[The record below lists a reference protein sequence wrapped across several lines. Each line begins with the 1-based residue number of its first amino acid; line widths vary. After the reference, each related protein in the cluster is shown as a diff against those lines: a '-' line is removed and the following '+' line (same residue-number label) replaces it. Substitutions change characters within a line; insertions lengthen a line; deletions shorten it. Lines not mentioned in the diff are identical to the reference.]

1 MRNTALIKWRYADR
15 SQNHPYH
22 CFHHNGASLLSR
34 IQANILLLS
43 ITTIWGGGF
52 VAQALAMEH
61 LGPFTFVGVRF
72 LVGALVVLPFALRDF
87 RLSQVSET
95 LHGRKDYLLIA
106 FLGFLLLA
114 GAACQQIGILT
125 TTVTNAGFLT
135 TLYVPLV
142 PILACVILRQAPH
155 WLVWPASLGCMFGTW
170 LLTGAE
176 SVSINVGDLWVI
188 AGSLFWALHVL
199 FVGKVATRIGR
210 SFLVA
215 TGQFLVCGAASMI
228 FALIVEDVSWQGI
241 YAARISILY
250 AGVLAVGVAFTG
262 QVIGQRYAQAADAAI
277 IMSAEMLF
285 AALFGFLIM
294 GDRLSMLGMYG
305 CALILFCIIAVQLY
319 PLMNTKGQCSPV
331 S

>member
-1 MRNTALIKWRYADR
+1 M
-15 SQNHPYH
+15 
-22 CFHHNGASLLSR
+22 SR

-61 LGPFTFVGVRF
+61 LGPFTFVGIRF
-72 LVGALVVLPFALRDF
+72 LVGALVVLPFALRDL
-87 RLSQVSET
+87 RLSQASET
-95 LHGRKDYLLIA
+95 AHGHQDYLLIA
-106 FLGFLLLA
+106 FLGLLLLA

-142 PILACVILRQAPH
+142 PVLACIILRQAPH
-155 WLVWPASLGCMFGTW
+155 WLIWPASLGCMLGTW
-170 LLTGAE
+170 LLTGAQG
-176 SVSINVGDLWVI
+176 VSINMGDLWVI

-199 FVGKVATRIGR
+199 FVGRVAARIGR

-215 TGQFLVCGAASMI
+215 AGQFLVCGAAS
-228 FALIVEDVSWQGI
+228 LLWGLVTEEVSLPAI
-241 YAARISILY
+241 YAARLSIVY

-262 QVIGQRYAQAADAAI
+262 QVIGQRYAHAADAAI

-285 AALFGFLIM
+285 AALFGYLMM
-294 GDRLSMLGMYG
+294 GDRLSTLGMIG
-305 CALILFCIIAVQLY
+305 GGLILFCIIAVQLY
-319 PLMNTKGQCSPV
+319 PLVFAKEQRPV
-331 S
+331 TP

>member
-1 MRNTALIKWRYADR
+1 M
-15 SQNHPYH
+15 
-22 CFHHNGASLLSR
+22 SR

-61 LGPFTFVGVRF
+61 LGPFTFVGIRF
-72 LVGALVVLPFALRDF
+72 LVGALVVLPFALRDL
-87 RLSQVSET
+87 RLSQASET
-95 LHGRKDYLLIA
+95 AHGHQDYLLIA
-106 FLGFLLLA
+106 FLGLLLLA

-142 PILACVILRQAPH
+142 PVLACIILRQAPH
-155 WLVWPASLGCMFGTW
+155 WLIWPASLGCMLGTW
-170 LLTGAE
+170 LLTGAQG
-176 SVSINVGDLWVI
+176 VSINMGDLWVI

-199 FVGKVATRIGR
+199 FVGRVAARIGR

-215 TGQFLVCGAASMI
+215 AGQFLVCGAASLLWG
-228 FALIVEDVSWQGI
+228 LITEEVSLPAI
-241 YAARISILY
+241 YAARLSIVY

-262 QVIGQRYAQAADAAI
+262 QVIGQRYAHAADAAI

-285 AALFGFLIM
+285 AALFGYLMM
-294 GDRLSMLGMYG
+294 GDRLNTLGLFG
-305 CALILFCIIAVQLY
+305 GGLILFCIIAVQIY
-319 PLMNTKGQCSPV
+319 PLVFAKEQRPV
-331 S
+331 TL

>member
-1 MRNTALIKWRYADR
+1 M
-15 SQNHPYH
+15 
-22 CFHHNGASLLSR
+22 SR

-61 LGPFTFVGVRF
+61 LGPFTFVGIRF
-72 LVGALVVLPFALRDF
+72 LVGALVVLPFALRDL
-87 RLSQVSET
+87 RLSQASET
-95 LHGRKDYLLIA
+95 THGHQDYLSIA
-106 FLGFLLLA
+106 FLGLLLLA

-142 PILACVILRQAPH
+142 PVLACIILRQAPH
-155 WLVWPASLGCMFGTW
+155 WLIWPASLGCMLGTW
-170 LLTGAE
+170 LLTGAQG
-176 SVSINVGDLWVI
+176 VSINMGDLWVI

-199 FVGKVATRIGR
+199 FVGRVAARIGR

-215 TGQFLVCGAASMI
+215 AGQFLVCGAASLLWG
-228 FALIVEDVSWQGI
+228 LITEEVSLPAI
-241 YAARISILY
+241 YAARLSIVY

-262 QVIGQRYAQAADAAI
+262 QVIGQRYAHAADAAI

-285 AALFGFLIM
+285 AALFGYLMM
-294 GDRLSMLGMYG
+294 GDRLSTLGMIG
-305 CALILFCIIAVQLY
+305 GGLILFCIIAVQLY
-319 PLMNTKGQCSPV
+319 PLVFAKEQRPV
-331 S
+331 TP

>member
-1 MRNTALIKWRYADR
+1 M
-15 SQNHPYH
+15 
-22 CFHHNGASLLSR
+22 SR

-61 LGPFTFVGVRF
+61 LGPFTFVGIRF
-72 LVGALVVLPFALRDF
+72 LVGALVVLPFALRDL
-87 RLSQVSET
+87 RLSQASET
-95 LHGRKDYLLIA
+95 AHGHQDYLLIA
-106 FLGFLLLA
+106 FLGLLLLA

-142 PILACVILRQAPH
+142 PVLACIILRQAPH
-155 WLVWPASLGCMFGTW
+155 WLIWPASLGCMLGTW
-170 LLTGAE
+170 LLTGAQG
-176 SVSINVGDLWVI
+176 VSINMGDLWVI

-199 FVGKVATRIGR
+199 FVGRVAARIGR

-215 TGQFLVCGAASMI
+215 AGQFLVCGAAS
-228 FALIVEDVSWQGI
+228 LLWGLVTEEVSLPAI
-241 YAARISILY
+241 YAARLSIVY

-262 QVIGQRYAQAADAAI
+262 QVIGQRYAHAADAAI

-285 AALFGFLIM
+285 AALFGYLMM
-294 GDRLSMLGMYG
+294 GDRLSTLGMFG
-305 CALILFCIIAVQLY
+305 GGLILFCIIAVQLY
-319 PLMNTKGQCSPV
+319 PLVFAKEQRPV
-331 S
+331 TP

>member
-1 MRNTALIKWRYADR
+1 M
-15 SQNHPYH
+15 
-22 CFHHNGASLLSR
+22 SR

-61 LGPFTFVGVRF
+61 LGPFTFVGIRF
-72 LVGALVVLPFALRDF
+72 LVGALVVLPFALRDL
-87 RLSQVSET
+87 RLSQASET
-95 LHGRKDYLLIA
+95 AHGHQDYLLIA
-106 FLGFLLLA
+106 FLGLLLLA

-142 PILACVILRQAPH
+142 PVLACIILRQAPH
-155 WLVWPASLGCMFGTW
+155 WLIWPASLGCMLGTW
-170 LLTGAE
+170 LLTGAQG
-176 SVSINVGDLWVI
+176 VSINMGDLWVI

-199 FVGKVATRIGR
+199 FVGRVAARIGR

-215 TGQFLVCGAASMI
+215 AGQFLVCGAASLLWG
-228 FALIVEDVSWQGI
+228 LITEEVSLPAI
-241 YAARISILY
+241 YAARLSIVY

-262 QVIGQRYAQAADAAI
+262 QVIGQRYAHAADAAI

-285 AALFGFLIM
+285 AALFGYLMM
-294 GDRLSMLGMYG
+294 GDRLSTLGMIG
-305 CALILFCIIAVQLY
+305 GGLILFCIIAVQLY
-319 PLMNTKGQCSPV
+319 PLVFAKEQRPV
-331 S
+331 TP

>member
-1 MRNTALIKWRYADR
+1 M
-15 SQNHPYH
+15 
-22 CFHHNGASLLSR
+22 SR

-61 LGPFTFVGVRF
+61 LGPFTFVGIRF
-72 LVGALVVLPFALRDF
+72 LVGALVVLPFALRDL
-87 RLSQVSET
+87 RLSQASET
-95 LHGRKDYLLIA
+95 AHGHQDYLLIA
-106 FLGFLLLA
+106 FLGLLLLA

-142 PILACVILRQAPH
+142 PVLACIILRQAPH
-155 WLVWPASLGCMFGTW
+155 WLIWPASLGCMLGTW
-170 LLTGAE
+170 LLTGAQG
-176 SVSINVGDLWVI
+176 VSINMGDLWVI

-199 FVGKVATRIGR
+199 FVGRVAARIGR

-215 TGQFLVCGAASMI
+215 AGQFLVCGAAS
-228 FALIVEDVSWQGI
+228 LLWGLVTEEVSLPAI
-241 YAARISILY
+241 YAARLSIVY

-262 QVIGQRYAQAADAAI
+262 QVIGQRYAHAADAAI

-285 AALFGFLIM
+285 AALFGYLMM
-294 GDRLSMLGMYG
+294 GDRLSALGMFG
-305 CALILFCIIAVQLY
+305 GGLILFCIIAVQLY
-319 PLMNTKGQCSPV
+319 PLVFAKEQRPV
-331 S
+331 TP